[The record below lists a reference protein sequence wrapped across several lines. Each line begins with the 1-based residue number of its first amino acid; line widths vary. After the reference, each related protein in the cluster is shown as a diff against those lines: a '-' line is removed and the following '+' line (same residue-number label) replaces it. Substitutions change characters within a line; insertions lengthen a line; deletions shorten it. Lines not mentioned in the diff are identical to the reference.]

1 MLSKLTFISLLTE
14 GINTVVPLFEDEIFT
29 CYEVIQDYLKD
40 NFSTLECVLE
50 EKDESDYPLITVV
63 NKSSNENAFVL
74 SFQNEKIL
82 ILKDGDLIDFEIAGS
97 MYGILTILCTF
108 LIARLN
114 SFSFKSREIDPFN
127 TEVSIDDTYLPVVD
141 ELDSIEDIPVE
152 EESVSEFDDDWI

>member
-1 MLSKLTFISLLTE
+1 M
-14 GINTVVPLFEDEIFT
+14 
-29 CYEVIQDYLKD
+29 
-40 NFSTLECVLE
+40 
-50 EKDESDYPLITVV
+50 
-63 NKSSNENAFVL
+63 
-74 SFQNEKIL
+74 

-114 SFSFKSREIDPFN
+114 SFSFKSKEIDPFN